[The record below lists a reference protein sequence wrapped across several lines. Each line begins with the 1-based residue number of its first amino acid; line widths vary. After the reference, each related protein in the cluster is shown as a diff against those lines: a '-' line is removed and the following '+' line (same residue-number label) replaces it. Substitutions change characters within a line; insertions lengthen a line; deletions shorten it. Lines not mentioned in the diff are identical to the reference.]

1 MKVVLLKDVRSK
13 GKRGDLINV
22 PDGYAR
28 NYLLPNNLAK
38 EATNQVLNELKNEKA
53 ALAHKE
59 KLQEAKAKEDAE
71 LLNKKTINIPARAG
85 KNGKL
90 FGSVTNKEIADAIK
104 SNFNIEVDKR
114 KISIEGGDIKAF
126 GLYKCEVKLHKN
138 IKSDFFVN
146 VGEN

>member
-1 MKVVLLKDVRSK
+1 MKVVLLKDVRTK

-59 KLQEAKAKEDAE
+59 KLQEEAAKKNADV
-71 LLNKKTINIPARAG
+71 LNKQTVNISARAG
-85 KNGKL
+85 SNGKL
-90 FGSVTNKEIADAIK
+90 FGSVTNKEIAQAIK
-104 SNFNIEVDKR
+104 SKFNIEVDKR
-114 KISIEGGDIKAF
+114 KISIDGGDIKAF
-126 GLYKCEVKLHKN
+126 GLYKCEVRLHKN
-138 IKSDFFVN
+138 IKSNFFVN